1 MKQNKIQLMKTT
13 LIIVAFL
20 SMTVLFTNCKNHADQ
35 SNSQNTEQI
44 KAEIEKILKVQD
56 DAYAQ
61 HNEEGSKLIQSTCED
76 SLTYAGNDGGIML
89 SAYDYSHDLA
99 DGWIKRPH
107 DKIYRIYNNTV
118 VVSSVYKS
126 YYLQNGD
133 TLFINNRITQVF
145 VRDNNQWKMAHVG
158 TAPLPVSYFK
168 KPFKRNSNPTLFT
181 KYVGIYHREPKI
193 TDTVS
198 LVDGNVYLHP
208 SNESERIELVSL
220 DDSTFMI
227 EGYLGR
233 LIFGKGANGKVT
245 QYSYE
250 QYDGQRMSFPK
261 VK

>member
-1 MKQNKIQLMKTT
+1 MKKKV
-13 LIIVAFL
+13 IITAVA
-20 SMTVLFTNCKNHADQ
+20 SMVVLFTNCKNHADQ

-44 KAEIEKILKVQD
+44 KAEIERILKVQD
-56 DAYAQ
+56 DAYAL
-61 HNEEGSKLIQSTCED
+61 HNEEGYKIIESTCED

-89 SAYDYSHDLA
+89 SAYDYSRDLA

-107 DKIYRIYNNTV
+107 NKIFRFYNNTV
-118 VVSSVYKS
+118 VVSAIYKS

-133 TLFINNRITQVF
+133 TMFINNRITQVF
-145 VRDNNQWKMAHVG
+145 VRDNNQWKMVHVG
-158 TAPLPVSYFK
+158 TTPLPVSYFK
-168 KPFKRNSNPTLFT
+168 KPAKRNNNPALFT
-181 KYVGIYHREPKI
+181 KYAGIYQRGPKI
-193 TDTVS
+193 ADTVS
-198 LVDGNVYLHP
+198 LVNGNIYLHP
-208 SNESERIELVSL
+208 TNERERIELVSL

-233 LIFGKGANGKVT
+233 IIFDKNAIGKVT